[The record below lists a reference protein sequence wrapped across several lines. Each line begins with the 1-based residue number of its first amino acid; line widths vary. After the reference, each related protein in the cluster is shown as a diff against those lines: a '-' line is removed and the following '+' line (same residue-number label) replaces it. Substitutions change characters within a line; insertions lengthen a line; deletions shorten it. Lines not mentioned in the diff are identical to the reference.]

1 MFIRFLYF
9 CFRIFTFFFRPVRV
23 GTRVMMI
30 QDEKILLIRH
40 TYLHGWYMPGG
51 GLKRGET
58 LEQAARREAREETG
72 AELRDLKLLGAY
84 TSFKDYKT
92 DHNILFLCRDFTLNG
107 KHDREIAEARFFPLG
122 DLPEDMLPGH
132 RRRLEEYRAGVEPPQ
147 FGEW

>member
-1 MFIRFLYF
+1 MYVRFLYF
-9 CFRIFTFFFRPVRV
+9 GFRIFTFIFRPIRL

-30 QDEKILLIRH
+30 QDDKVLLIHH

-58 LEQAARREAREETG
+58 IEQAARREAREEAG
-72 AELRDLKLLGAY
+72 AELGKLKLLGAY

-92 DHNILFLCRDFTLNG
+92 DHNLVFLCHDFTLNG
-107 KHDREIAEARFFPLG
+107 KHDAEIAEARFFDLNG
-122 DLPEDMLPGH
+122 LPEDMPAGH
-132 RRRLEEYRAGVEPPQ
+132 RRTLEEYRAGIEPLQ